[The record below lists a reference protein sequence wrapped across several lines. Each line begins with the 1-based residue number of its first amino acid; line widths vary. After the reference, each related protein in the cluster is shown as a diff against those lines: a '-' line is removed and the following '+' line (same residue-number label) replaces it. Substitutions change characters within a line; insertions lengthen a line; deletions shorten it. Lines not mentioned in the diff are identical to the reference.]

1 MTDRFNALIVVLEKD
16 IREDD
21 AQAIIA
27 AIGQLR
33 GVLSVKGNVAD
44 IQTQIAQ
51 DRVRHELGGKLLEV
65 LYPERTTQKS

>member
-16 IREDD
+16 IHEDD